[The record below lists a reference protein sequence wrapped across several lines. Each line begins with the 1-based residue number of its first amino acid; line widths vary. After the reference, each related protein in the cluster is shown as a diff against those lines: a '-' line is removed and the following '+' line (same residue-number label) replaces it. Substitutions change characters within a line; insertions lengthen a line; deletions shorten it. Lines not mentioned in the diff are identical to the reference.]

1 MSASTILTSKRTI
14 SAIACSLSLAAMAA
28 TPVAVWD
35 GDFSAESLSKNGWTL
50 NLMGNALSADNST
63 ITIDRDNNGVRLD
76 AGTAVDGVTVIVRY
90 SGLAA
95 GSYDRVLATSSV
107 DSGYDRTG
115 IRLTTGGYLAGC
127 GNGSTNSGTL
137 SNYGSAAGSAP
148 NSGYMAFVYKG
159 GTDANARGTFIY
171 FKTAG
176 GTYPSNSSWGT
187 YQLSYQADSAISG
200 VTLGGLRKAVSN
212 WQAAKGMNITGV
224 AIFEGRVS
232 AAELNEYSFP
242 ATAYSVTSNTS
253 VSALNTALA
262 GAGEVNLTVSPD
274 VTITYDAAFS
284 ASAVRFTSSGN
295 VRFAAK
301 VPPSAAEL
309 AKLDL
314 SGVQGSVIRTWLNP
328 GVVGF
333 NFNANGASW
342 GTTYVDGAADTSGA
356 LADGEWLADAS
367 SANGSS
373 TALFADGLTKISWSS
388 ANVYANGGNLQGQ
401 TFVQGYLDDGGNGA
415 SVTVSQI
422 PYETYDVIIYASTDT
437 ANRKF
442 SPKTVNGTTYT
453 CGSDG
458 IAGAGDSAWGASKNQ
473 TAVYGTNAM
482 IVKGLSGT
490 LSINGGSNTSYG
502 GEAARG
508 GIAAI
513 QIMPSGTTSGVS
525 EIVIDATEGYTTTDS
540 DMLGSIRT
548 TYRNVRILG
557 DGSNGATLNFGY
569 LNAASMYISSHIVFD
584 GGTHAVTI
592 DGSDNSTIGSNA
604 SQPILEVLNG
614 TTLDFYQHDL
624 SGWLG
629 SAAAKVPT
637 CNVQVDDGGQLNI
650 RLDGTGTT
658 YYQGR
663 YTICPGA
670 TITSYVTTPG
680 SGDSHLRFNGGAVEG
695 AEQIYVPASPADN
708 QGTAVFDG
716 VEGNTG
722 MFLASDETAGLG
734 IYVGEYSTLDIN
746 LDIAG
751 VAGAPLAKWGEGYL
765 NLNGDLSGYAGTFT
779 VNEGTVVFGDTTIAS
794 LVNNAT
800 VKVVYGGE
808 TDGQVAGTKITSY
821 SGSGDIEVELT
832 SDFLTEIEENPS
844 ATGYTILP
852 GVHAPAS
859 RVHVS
864 NAPSGY
870 SVHLTGDGMV
880 LAGSETEFPEWTG
893 ASGIWTA
900 ASFDGK
906 QLGTESQDVFF
917 SQGEQPE
924 EAVTVTVNNAPTV
937 NSITFLADDTA
948 YTLAPAADSSSSGI
962 TSTGNLTVS
971 GLAPVRIETPLA
983 VGGIALGAGAE
994 FTFANESLTI
1004 PEGQLTG
1011 SGTFVFDPGEGKT
1024 NTMAYANTSFT
1035 GETVIKSGTVKM
1047 GNGLCF
1053 GPAGRTSYV
1062 RVKGGAT
1069 LDANHASATSN
1080 EYNKRKNQ
1088 IILED
1093 GAVFTSSTAHS
1104 DEKLTAVQ
1112 TLQLAGN
1119 AAVVADAAAV
1129 HIGLHLNY
1137 WPSWLELGEYTL
1149 TKTGTNEFFVSQV
1162 TITGTGAFDIQEG
1175 SVKIINGYNGS
1186 SSACADGT
1194 IKVADGAVLKLE
1206 HYYPNGLHK
1215 APNLTVKNLELS
1227 GVVIFGTTSYETTE
1241 DIALTVTG
1249 YITGNGTTP
1258 KLTLAEGAVFKPTGT
1273 GYLTITESL
1282 TLPSVLTN
1290 DVSGIN
1296 FDAVSTVPLFRVGL
1310 PEMLPE
1316 AEKMAF
1322 SCGELPKRWSLVKT
1336 SDGLGYKLKKEMSF
1350 SIRLR

>member
-1 MSASTILTSKRTI
+1 MKKLVKSAL
-14 SAIACSLSLAAMAA
+14 IAVAAAAMASHSLSAA
-28 TPVAVWD
+28 TPAAVWD
-35 GDFSAESLSKNGWTL
+35 GDFSAESLTKNGWTL

-76 AGTAVDGVTVIVRY
+76 ADTAVDGVTVIVRY

-95 GSYDRVLATSSV
+95 GSHDKVLVTSNV

-127 GNGSTNSGTL
+127 GNANVNSGVL

-187 YQLSYQADSAISG
+187 YQLSYQTDTAISG
-200 VTLGGLRKAVSN
+200 VTLGGLRKAVSG
-212 WQAAKGMNITGV
+212 WEAAKGMNITGV

-242 ATAYSVTSNTS
+242 ATDYPVTSDTS

-284 ASAVRFTSSGN
+284 ASAVRITSSGN

-309 AKLDL
+309 AKLDM
-314 SGVQGSVIRTWLNP
+314 SGVQGAVVRSWYKP
-328 GVVGF
+328 GAIGF
-333 NFNANGASW
+333 NFYSQYGTSTENALVPGGVW
-342 GTTYVDGAADTSGA
+342 GENSG
-356 LADGEWLADAS
+356 
-367 SANGSS
+367 SANGNASV
-373 TALFADGLTKISWSS
+373 AMEDGLPVYLKWSS
-388 ANVYANGGNLQGQ
+388 GGVWSWANTDFMG
-401 TFVQGYLDDGGNGA
+401 GYLDDGSNKGNGA
-415 SVTVSQI
+415 EIYATQL
-422 PYETYDVIIYASTDT
+422 PFEAYDVIIYVATDSNPGQFT
-437 ANRKF
+437 A
-442 SPKTVNGTTYT
+442 KTVNGTTYT
-453 CGSDG
+453 WN
-458 IAGAGDSAWGASKNQ
+458 GAETVEGNSAWGQSRVADASYGVN
-473 TAVYGTNAM
+473 ALRVSNLSGPLSVYGGAR
-482 IVKGLSGT
+482 SG
-490 LSINGGSNTSYG
+490 SV
-502 GEAARG
+502 RG

-513 QIMPSGTTSGVS
+513 QIVPIGAEDDNE

-569 LNAASMYISSHIVFD
+569 LNDASMYISSHIVFD

-592 DGSDNSTIGSNA
+592 DGANNSTIGSNA

-708 QGTAVFDG
+708 HGTAAING
-716 VEGNTG
+716 IEGNTG
-722 MFLASDETAGLG
+722 IFLASDATAGLG

-751 VAGAPLAKWGEGYL
+751 VAGAPLAKWGEGSL
-765 NLNGDLSGYAGTFT
+765 DLNGDLSGYAGTFT

-893 ASGIWTA
+893 ASGNWTA
-900 ASFDGK
+900 AEFDGK
-906 QLGTESQDVFF
+906 QLGTESQAVFF

-971 GLAPVRIETPLA
+971 GLAPVRIETPLS
-983 VGGIALGAGAE
+983 VGGIALGADTE

-1004 PEGQLTG
+1004 PEGRLTG
-1011 SGTFVFDPGEGKT
+1011 SGTFVLDPGEGKT

-1035 GETVIKSGTVKM
+1035 GEAVIKSGTVKM
-1047 GNGLCF
+1047 DDCFAF
-1053 GPAGRTSYV
+1053 GPFNRANAL
-1062 RVKGGAT
+1062 RVKGGAVLST
-1069 LDANHASATSN
+1069 GCN
-1080 EYNKRKNQ
+1080 NKNAQ
-1088 IILED
+1088 QGQTNFLILED
-1093 GAVFTSSTAHS
+1093 GATFTSHQTVN
-1104 DEKLTAVQ
+1104 DTKLFPFSRV
-1112 TLQLAGN
+1112 TLEGDAN
-1119 AAVVADAAAV
+1119 VVANDCN
-1129 HIGLHLNY
+1129 IGFTRHYNDPITLNF
-1137 WPSWLELGEYTL
+1137 GEYTL
-1149 TKTGTNEFFVSQV
+1149 EKSGPNTMYIAAA
-1162 TITGTGAFDIQEG
+1162 TINGTGKLKISEG
-1175 SVKIINGYNGS
+1175 KLNLNNGYDNVTNVFAEGTVEIS
-1186 SSACADGT
+1186 SGATLNFDKYRVNNAALT
-1194 IKVADGAVLKLE
+1194 TRNLVLDGAVTTTAADSDSVLK
-1206 HYYPNGLHK
+1206 
-1215 APNLTVKNLELS
+1215 
-1227 GVVIFGTTSYETTE
+1227 
-1241 DIALTVTG
+1241 VTG

-1258 KLTLAEGAVFKPTGT
+1258 MLTLGANAVFKPTGT

-1282 TLPSVLTN
+1282 TLPTATVGEGDGAEQIPYMVIDLT
-1290 DVSGIN
+1290 DALDSGVTSI
-1296 FDAVSTVPLFRVGL
+1296 PLFKVGSAENL
-1310 PEMLPE
+1310 PAAEYIGFIYPGQNVPSPVLPRGW
-1316 AEKMAF
+1316 KL
-1322 SCGELPKRWSLVKT
+1322 SNTP
-1336 SDGLGYKLKKEMSF
+1336 DGCGYKLSKGGF

>member
-1 MSASTILTSKRTI
+1 MQTKFAPALVAAFAALTLTTF
-14 SAIACSLSLAAMAA
+14 AAAP

-35 GDFSAESLSKNGWTL
+35 GDFSAESLTKNGWTL

-76 AGTAVDGVTVIVRY
+76 ADTAVDGVTVIVRY
-90 SGLAA
+90 SGLAV
-95 GSYDRVLATSSV
+95 GSHDRVLVTSNV

-115 IRLTTGGYLAGC
+115 IRLTTGGYLCGC
-127 GNGSTNSGTL
+127 KNDSSNSGTL
-137 SNYGSAAGSAP
+137 SSNGSAAGSAP

-171 FKTAG
+171 FKTID

-187 YQLSYQADSAISG
+187 YALSYQADTAISG
-200 VTLGGLRKAVSN
+200 VTLGGMRQAVSG
-212 WQAAKGMNITGV
+212 WEAVKGMNITGV
-224 AIFEGRVS
+224 AVFEGRVS

-356 LADGEWLADAS
+356 LADGEWFADAS

-373 TALFADGLTKISWSS
+373 TAVFADGLTKISWSS
-388 ANVYANGGNLQGQ
+388 ANVYANGSALQGEA
-401 TFVQGYLDDGGNGA
+401 FVQGYLDDGGSGA

-437 ANRKF
+437 ASRKF

-453 CGSDG
+453 CGNDG
-458 IAGAGDSAWGASKNQ
+458 IAVAGDSAWGASKNQ

-490 LSINGGSNTSYG
+490 LSINGGRNASYG
-502 GEAARG
+502 EEAARG

-513 QIMPSGTTSGVS
+513 QIMPSGATSGVS

-592 DGSDNSTIGSNA
+592 DGSNDSTIGSNA
-604 SQPILEVLNG
+604 SQPILEVLDG

-637 CNVQVDDGGQLNI
+637 CNIQVDDGGQLNI
-650 RLDGTGTT
+650 RLDGAGTT

-670 TITSYVTTPG
+670 TITSYVTTSG
-680 SGDSHLRFNGGAVEG
+680 GGDSHLRFNGGAVEG

-708 QGTAVFDG
+708 QGTAVING

-722 MFLASDETAGLG
+722 IFLASDATAGLG

-751 VAGAPLAKWGEGYL
+751 VAGAPLAKWGEGTL
-765 NLNGDLSGYAGTFT
+765 NLNGNMSGYQGTLT
-779 VNEGTVVFGDTTIAS
+779 VHEGTVNVGTSTTLANVVNDGTLTFAYGATISAYSGAGSVVVDVSSLVQGGAIAS
-794 LVNNAT
+794 GAYTLLPGAIVDPGNVEVIGLPDESGFSVHITEDGIVLTDAFCT
-800 VKVVYGGE
+800 DWTGPSGSWTE
-808 TDGQVAGTKITSY
+808 TTFDGRTGSTDGKIVYFANSL
-821 SGSGDIEVELT
+821 GNDEV
-832 SDFLTEIEENPS
+832 
-844 ATGYTILP
+844 
-852 GVHAPAS
+852 
-859 RVHVS
+859 
-864 NAPSGY
+864 
-870 SVHLTGDGMV
+870 
-880 LAGSETEFPEWTG
+880 
-893 ASGIWTA
+893 
-900 ASFDGK
+900 
-906 QLGTESQDVFF
+906 
-917 SQGEQPE
+917 
-924 EAVTVTVNNAPTV
+924 AVTVAGDKSVSSMV
-937 NSITFLADDTA
+937 FLVDDTA

-1011 SGTFVFDPGEGKT
+1011 SGTFILDPGEGKT
-1024 NTMAYANTSFT
+1024 NTMSYANTSFT
-1035 GETVIKSGTVKM
+1035 GEAVIKSGTVKM
-1047 GNGLCF
+1047 DDCFAF
-1053 GPAGRTSYV
+1053 GPFNRANAV
-1062 RVKGGAT
+1062 RVKGGAV
-1069 LDANHASATSN
+1069 LSAGCN
-1080 EYNKRKNQ
+1080 NKNAQ
-1088 IILED
+1088 QGQTNFLILED
-1093 GAVFTSSTAHS
+1093 GATFTSHQTVN
-1104 DEKLTAVQ
+1104 DTKLFPFSRV
-1112 TLQLAGN
+1112 TLEGDAN
-1119 AAVVADAAAV
+1119 VVANDCN
-1129 HIGLHLNY
+1129 IGFTRHFNDPITLNF
-1137 WPSWLELGEYTL
+1137 GEYTL
-1149 TKTGTNEFFVSQV
+1149 EKSGANTMYIAAA
-1162 TITGTGAFDIQEG
+1162 TINGTGKLKISEG
-1175 SVKIINGYNGS
+1175 KLNLNNGYDNVTNVFAEGTVEIS
-1186 SSACADGT
+1186 SGATLNFDQYRSNNAALT
-1194 IKVADGAVLKLE
+1194 TRNLVLDGAVTTTAADSDSVLK
-1206 HYYPNGLHK
+1206 
-1215 APNLTVKNLELS
+1215 
-1227 GVVIFGTTSYETTE
+1227 
-1241 DIALTVTG
+1241 VTG

-1258 KLTLAEGAVFKPTGT
+1258 MLTLGANAVFKPTGT

-1282 TLPSVLTN
+1282 TLPTATVGEGDGAEQIPYMVIDLT
-1290 DVSGIN
+1290 DALASGVTAIPLFKVGSAEN
-1296 FDAVSTVPLFRVGL
+1296 LPAAEYIGFIYPGQTVPSPVL
-1310 PEMLPE
+1310 PRGWKL
-1316 AEKMAF
+1316 
-1322 SCGELPKRWSLVKT
+1322 SNTL
-1336 SDGLGYKLKKEMSF
+1336 DGCGYKLSKGSF

>member
-1 MSASTILTSKRTI
+1 MSTRITSIIGSCALCAAS
-14 SAIACSLSLAAMAA
+14 AVWAA

-76 AGTAVDGVTVIVRY
+76 ADTAVDGVTVIVRY

-95 GSYDRVLATSSV
+95 GSYDRVLVTSNV

-187 YQLSYQADSAISG
+187 YQLSYQADSVISG
-200 VTLGGLRKAVSN
+200 VTLGGMRQAVSG
-212 WQAAKGMNITGV
+212 WEAAKGMNITGV
-224 AIFEGRVS
+224 AVFEGRVS

-242 ATAYSVTSNTS
+242 ATDYPVTSDTS
-253 VSALNTALA
+253 VSALNAALA

-301 VPPSAAEL
+301 VPPSANEF
-309 AKLDL
+309 AKLDM

-401 TFVQGYLDDGGNGA
+401 TFVQGYLDDGGSGA

-458 IAGAGDSAWGASKNQ
+458 IAVAGDSAWGASKNQ

-482 IVKGLSGT
+482 IVKGLSGA
-490 LSINGGSNTSYG
+490 LSINGGANTSYG

-637 CNVQVDDGGQLNI
+637 CNIQVDDGGQLNI
-650 RLDGTGTT
+650 RLDGAGTT

-670 TITSYVTTPG
+670 TVTSYVTTSNG
-680 SGDSHLRFNGGAVEG
+680 TASHLRFNGGAVEG
-695 AEQIYVPASPADN
+695 AEQIYVPATTTSEPGVARFN
-708 QGTAVFDG
+708 G

-722 MFLASDETAGLG
+722 IFLASDETPGLG
-734 IYVGEYSTLDIN
+734 IFVGDNSILEFDLN
-746 LDIAG
+746 IAG
-751 VAGAPLAKWGEGYL
+751 VAAAPLAKWGEGTV
-765 NLNGDLSGYAGTFT
+765 NFNGNLSGYAGTLT
-779 VNEGTVVFGDTTIAS
+779 INEGTVNI
-794 LVNNAT
+794 
-800 VKVVYGGE
+800 
-808 TDGQVAGTKITSY
+808 
-821 SGSGDIEVELT
+821 
-832 SDFLTEIEENPS
+832 
-844 ATGYTILP
+844 
-852 GVHAPAS
+852 
-859 RVHVS
+859 
-864 NAPSGY
+864 
-870 SVHLTGDGMV
+870 
-880 LAGSETEFPEWTG
+880 GSETTLQNVVNNGTLTFTYGTTISAYSGAGNVVVDVSSLVDGGAVVSGSYTLLPGATVNPGNVEVTGLPEESGFSVHVTEDGIVLTDAFSPDWTG
-893 ASGIWTA
+893 PSGSWTDGM
-900 ASFDGK
+900 FDGRTGSTDGK
-906 QLGTESQDVFF
+906 SVYFANSSGNDE
-917 SQGEQPE
+917 
-924 EAVTVTVNNAPTV
+924 VTVTVAGDKSVSNMV
-937 NSITFLADDTA
+937 FLVDDTA

-983 VGGIALGAGAE
+983 VGGIALGAGTE

-1011 SGTFVFDPGEGKT
+1011 SGTFILDPGVGKT

-1035 GETVIKSGTVKM
+1035 GEAVIKSGTVKM
-1047 GNGLCF
+1047 DDCYAF
-1053 GPAGRTSYV
+1053 GPFNRANAV
-1062 RVKGGAT
+1062 RVKGGAVLST
-1069 LDANHASATSN
+1069 GCN
-1080 EYNKRKNQ
+1080 NKNAQ
-1088 IILED
+1088 QGQTNFLILED
-1093 GAVFTSSTAHS
+1093 GATFTSHQTVN
-1104 DEKLTAVQ
+1104 DLKLFPFSRV
-1112 TLQLAGN
+1112 TLEGDAN
-1119 AAVVADAAAV
+1119 VVANDCN
-1129 HIGLHLNY
+1129 IGFTRHFNDPITLNF
-1137 WPSWLELGEYTL
+1137 GEYTL
-1149 TKTGTNEFFVSQV
+1149 EKSGANTMYIAAA
-1162 TITGTGAFDIQEG
+1162 TINGTGKLKISEG
-1175 SVKIINGYNGS
+1175 KLNLNNGYDNVTNVFAEGTVEIS
-1186 SSACADGT
+1186 SGATLNFDQYRSNNAALT
-1194 IKVADGAVLKLE
+1194 TRNLVLDGAVTTTAADSDSVLK
-1206 HYYPNGLHK
+1206 
-1215 APNLTVKNLELS
+1215 
-1227 GVVIFGTTSYETTE
+1227 
-1241 DIALTVTG
+1241 VTG

-1258 KLTLAEGAVFKPTGT
+1258 MLTLAEGAVFKPTGT

-1282 TLPSVLTN
+1282 NGTMTIDLSDIDMAHVM
-1290 DVSGIN
+1290 
-1296 FDAVSTVPLFRVGL
+1296 AVPLFKVGSV
-1310 PEMLPE
+1310 EMLP
-1316 AEKMAF
+1316 ASSDLVFTA
-1322 SCGELPKRWSLVKT
+1322 SLPRGWKLAVTR
-1336 SDGLGYKLKKEMSF
+1336 DGCGYKLVKQAF
-1350 SIRLR
+1350 DIRLR

>member
-1 MSASTILTSKRTI
+1 MSVSTILTSKRTI
-14 SAIACSLSLAAMAA
+14 SAIVCSLSIAAMAA

-35 GDFSAESLSKNGWTL
+35 GDFSAESLTKNGWTL
-50 NLMGNALSADNST
+50 NLKGNALSADNST

-76 AGTAVDGVTVIVRY
+76 ADTAVDGVTVIVRY
-90 SGLAA
+90 SGLAV
-95 GSYDRVLATSSV
+95 GSHDRVLATSSV

-115 IRLTTGGYLAGC
+115 IRLTTGGYLCGC
-127 GNGSTNSGTL
+127 KNNSSNSGTL
-137 SNYGSAAGSAP
+137 SNHGSIAGSAP
-148 NSGYMAFVYKG
+148 ERGYMAFVYKG
-159 GTDANARGTFIY
+159 GTDANGTFIY
-171 FKTAG
+171 FKTIG

-187 YQLSYQADSAISG
+187 YQLSYQADSVISG
-200 VTLGGLRKAVSN
+200 VTLGGMRQAVSG
-212 WQAAKGMNITGV
+212 WEAAKGMNITGIAV
-224 AIFEGRVS
+224 FEGRVS

-242 ATAYSVTSNTS
+242 ATDYPVTSDTS

-295 VRFAAK
+295 VRLAAK
-301 VPPSAAEL
+301 APPSAAEL

-401 TFVQGYLDDGGNGA
+401 TFVQGYLDDGGSGA

-437 ANRKF
+437 ASRKF

-458 IAGAGDSAWGASKNQ
+458 IAVAGDSAWGASRNQ

-490 LSINGGSNTSYG
+490 LSINGGRNTSYG

-525 EIVIDATEGYTTTDS
+525 EIVIDATEGYITTDS

-584 GGTHAVTI
+584 GGTHVVTI
-592 DGSDNSTIGSNA
+592 DGSNDSTIGSNA

-637 CNVQVDDGGQLNI
+637 CNIQVDDGGQLNI
-650 RLDGTGTT
+650 RLDGAGTT

-670 TITSYVTTPG
+670 TITSYVTT
-680 SGDSHLRFNGGAVEG
+680 SGDGNSHLRFNGGAVEG

-708 QGTAVFDG
+708 HGTAVING

-722 MFLASDETAGLG
+722 IFLASDATAGLG
-734 IYVGEYSTLDIN
+734 IYVGERSTLDIN

-751 VAGAPLAKWGEGYL
+751 VAGAPLAKWGEGWL

-880 LAGSETEFPEWTG
+880 LADSEAEFPEWTG
-893 ASGIWTA
+893 ASGNWTA
-900 ASFDGK
+900 TQFDGK
-906 QLGTESQDVFF
+906 QLGTESRAVFF

-924 EAVTVTVNNAPTV
+924 ESVTVTVNHAPTAS
-937 NSITFLADDTA
+937 SITFIADDTS
-948 YTLAPAADSSSSGI
+948 YTLAPAARTDALGV

-971 GLAPVRIETPLA
+971 GLAPVRIETPLS
-983 VGGIALGAGAE
+983 VGGIALGAGTE

-1011 SGTFVFDPGEGKT
+1011 SGTFVLDPGEGKT
-1024 NTMAYANTSFT
+1024 NTMSYANTSFT

-1047 GNGLCF
+1047 DDCFAF
-1053 GPAGRTSYV
+1053 GPFNRANAV
-1062 RVKGGAT
+1062 RVKGGAV
-1069 LDANHASATSN
+1069 LSAGCN
-1080 EYNKRKNQ
+1080 NKNAQ
-1088 IILED
+1088 QGQTNFLILED
-1093 GAVFTSSTAHS
+1093 GATFTSHQTVNDS
-1104 DEKLTAVQ
+1104 KLFPFSRV
-1112 TLQLAGN
+1112 TLEGDAN
-1119 AAVVADAAAV
+1119 VVANDCN
-1129 HIGLHLNY
+1129 IGFTRHFNDPITLNF
-1137 WPSWLELGEYTL
+1137 GEYTL
-1149 TKTGTNEFFVSQV
+1149 EKSGTNTMYIAAA
-1162 TITGTGAFDIQEG
+1162 TINGTGKLKISEG
-1175 SVKIINGYNGS
+1175 KLNLNNGYDNVTNVFAEGTVEIS
-1186 SSACADGT
+1186 SGATLNFDQYRSNNAALT
-1194 IKVADGAVLKLE
+1194 TRNLVLDGAVTTTAADSDSVLK
-1206 HYYPNGLHK
+1206 
-1215 APNLTVKNLELS
+1215 
-1227 GVVIFGTTSYETTE
+1227 
-1241 DIALTVTG
+1241 VTG

-1258 KLTLAEGAVFKPTGT
+1258 MLTLAEGAVFKPAGT

-1296 FDAVSTVPLFRVGL
+1296 FDAVSTVPLFKVGL

-1316 AEKMAF
+1316 TEKMAF

-1336 SDGLGYKLKKEMSF
+1336 LDGLGYKLKKEMSF